1 MIRYNYL
8 LKYNW
13 IFRYYLLIIFFLNLV
28 LFYIFGIKRL
38 FVTKLINNVD
48 LLSDNV
54 DLKLYLMLKKI
65 IKIINNPII
74 FDYQIK
80 QSEKINIT
88 SDKYIQ
94 YDKLLNHIQ
103 NNKSIKLQIYYKK
116 AKKLLPCYYNHN
128 EKKDILVKLLCINF
142 Q

>member
-28 LFYIFGIKRL
+28 LFYIFGI
-38 FVTKLINNVD
+38 KLINNVD